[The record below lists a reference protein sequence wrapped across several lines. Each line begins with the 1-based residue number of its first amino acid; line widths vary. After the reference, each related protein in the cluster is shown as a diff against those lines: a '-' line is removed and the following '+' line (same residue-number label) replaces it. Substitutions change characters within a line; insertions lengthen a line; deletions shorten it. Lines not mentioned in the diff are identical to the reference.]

1 MDLKQVIN
9 PISSPVL
16 KRPRLSLKSRQNKNI
31 NAPYR
36 HPSKDLCV
44 IGITGTNGKTTV
56 SYLIGEVLK
65 SAGYK
70 PFVLGTLNSGNK
82 DLTTPES
89 PDIERFMQQHLNQGG
104 THFIMEVTSEGIDQA
119 RILGIDFN
127 IKLLT
132 NITPDHLD
140 YHKTFNNYK
149 QTKLSFMRDGK
160 AHKIHPQNFKKES
173 IDFTTKLLGHF
184 NLLNIK
190 AAVSVLRHI
199 NISEKMIQTTL
210 SSCLPARGRLEAV
223 DAGQAFTLLVDY
235 AHTPDGLQNVLSTLK
250 EITTK
255 QHGKLIVLFG
265 CGGNRD
271 AGRRA
276 KMGKIAGDI
285 ADFVVI
291 TEDNPRMEDSQAIMA
306 EIKTGVDSRFKDYVL
321 IQNRTTAIEFIV
333 NQAQDNDIV
342 LLAGKGHETYQVFK
356 TETIPFD
363 DREEAQKAIV
373 NKLKSILEILPSP
386 LNIPMPELNHVSFA

>member
-1 MDLKQVIN
+1 M
-9 PISSPVL
+9 
-16 KRPRLSLKSRQNKNI
+16 
-31 NAPYR
+31 
-36 HPSKDLCV
+36 
-44 IGITGTNGKTTV
+44 IGITGTNGKTSV

-70 PFVLGTLNSGNK
+70 PFVLGTLNSGDK
-82 DLTTPES
+82 DLSTPKS
-89 PDIERFMQQHLNQGG
+89 PDIERFMQEHLNQGG

-119 RILGIDFN
+119 RVLGIDFN
-127 IKLLT
+127 VKLLT

-140 YHKTFNNYK
+140 YHKTFEHYK
-149 QTKLSFMRDGK
+149 QTKLSFMREGTS
-160 AHKIHPQNFKKES
+160 HKIHPKNFKKES
-173 IDFTTKLLGHF
+173 IDFTTRLLGHF

-199 NISEKMIQTTL
+199 NISEKIIQTTL
-210 SSCLPARGRLEAV
+210 SSCLPPRVRLETV
-223 DAGQAFTLLVDY
+223 DAGQDFTVLVDY

-250 EITTK
+250 EIATK
-255 QHGKLIVLFG
+255 RQGKLFVLFG

-306 EIKTGVDSRFKDYVL
+306 EIKTGVEIKFKDYVL
-321 IQNRTTAIEFIV
+321 IQNRTSAIEFIV
-333 NQAQDNDIV
+333 NKAQANDVV
-342 LLAGKGHETYQVFK
+342 LLAGKGHETYQIFK
-356 TETIPFD
+356 TETIHFD
-363 DREEAQKAIV
+363 DREEAQKAIA
-373 NKLKSILEILPSP
+373 NKLKSTLEVLPSC
-386 LNIPMPELNHVSFA
+386 LNIPMPDINHV